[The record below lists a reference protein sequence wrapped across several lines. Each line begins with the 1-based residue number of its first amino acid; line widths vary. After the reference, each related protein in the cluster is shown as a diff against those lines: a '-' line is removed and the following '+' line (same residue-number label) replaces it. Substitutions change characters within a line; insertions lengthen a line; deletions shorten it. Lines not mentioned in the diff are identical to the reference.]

1 MSREFPHLF
10 SPLQIGPVTVPNRIL
25 LPAHGTMFAE
35 DNLPGERLAAYLA
48 ERARGGVGV
57 IVTEISA
64 VHPTSRP
71 LDNVISGYDPRVVP
85 GFRRVAER
93 IHEHGTKV
101 FGQVWH
107 CGRQSDGFFSGLPL
121 WAPSAIP
128 CPVSRE
134 MPHAMTR
141 DEIAEVVAGYVTVA
155 RHMKAAGYD
164 GIELHGGHGYLI
176 QQFLSPW
183 SNQREDEYGG
193 SLDNRL
199 RFALEVV
206 GAVRREVGAGLAV
219 GMRISGDE
227 LTPGGLT
234 LRDMQEIV
242 RRLEATGAL
251 DYFSV
256 SVGNYTVHDVMIGD
270 MTVPPGALVPLAAG
284 IKEAVRLPVATVM
297 RIKDPAQAEQILADG
312 HADLVAMCRALIA
325 DPELP
330 LKAREGR
337 VDEIRTCTS
346 CNQECRTHLRGR
358 AISCIQNPAVGR
370 ERELGAGTLRRAERP
385 RSMLVVGGGPA
396 GMECAR
402 IAALRG
408 HRVVLC
414 ERRGALGGQV
424 RIATRV
430 PTRTE
435 LGEVIRFLETQIRK
449 LGVEIR
455 LETEVT
461 PALVERE
468 AADVVVLA
476 TGSEPPPALAPAN
489 GAPLQFTVWEALEDP
504 ERVGRR
510 VVLTDEGVGFWQC
523 WGTAEFLAE
532 RGRQVTVVT
541 PLLAAGPEIPAQ
553 SAPSLFRRL
562 RARGARWITSHT
574 IREVRERQVV
584 AAHVLSGRPTVLEDV
599 DTLIRVPHQE
609 ACVGLANALSAAGV
623 RVHTIGDCVAPRR
636 ITEAIR
642 EGHVLG
648 RAL

>member
-10 SPLQIGPVTVPNRIL
+10 SPLRIGPVTVPNRIL
-25 LPAHGTMFAE
+25 LPAHGTMFAD
-35 DNLPGERLAAYLA
+35 DNVPGERLAAYLA

-57 IVTEISA
+57 IVTEITA

-71 LDNVISGYDPRVVP
+71 MDNVILGYDPKVIL

-93 IHEHGTKV
+93 IHEHGAKV

-206 GAVRREVGAGLAV
+206 SAVRREVGPGLAV

-297 RIKDPAQAEQILADG
+297 RIKDPVQAEQILADG

-337 VDEIRTCTS
+337 LEEIRICTS
-346 CNQECRTHLRGR
+346 CNQECRTHFRGR
-358 AISCIQNPAVGR
+358 GISCIQNPAVGR

-385 RSMLVVGGGPA
+385 RSVLVVGGGPA

-402 IAALRG
+402 IAVLRG

-414 ERRGALGGQV
+414 ERRVALGGQV

-435 LGEVIRFLETQIRK
+435 LGEVIRFLETQVRK
-449 LGVEIR
+449 LGVEVR

-468 AADVVVLA
+468 APDVVVLA
-476 TGSEPPPALAPAN
+476 TGSEPRPAPAPAN
-489 GAPLQFTVWEALEDP
+489 GAPLQLTVWEALEDP
-504 ERVGRR
+504 ERAGRR

-541 PLLAAGPEIPAQ
+541 PLLAAGPEIPAE
-553 SAPSLFRRL
+553 SAPNLFRRL

>member
-35 DNLPGERLAAYLA
+35 DNMPGERLAAYLA
-48 ERARGGVGV
+48 ERARGGAGV
-57 IVTEISA
+57 IVTEIAA

-71 LDNVISGYDPRVVP
+71 LDNVIFGYDPRVVP
-85 GFRRVAER
+85 GFRRIAER
-93 IHEHGTKV
+93 IHEHGAKV

-206 GAVRREVGAGLAV
+206 GAVRREVGPGLAV

-297 RIKDPAQAEQILADG
+297 RIKDPVQAEQILADG

-337 VDEIRTCTS
+337 VEEIRICTS

-358 AISCIQNPAVGR
+358 GISCIQNPAVGR

-385 RSMLVVGGGPA
+385 RSVLVVGGGPA

-414 ERRGALGGQV
+414 ERRVALGGQV

-449 LGVEIR
+449 LGVEVR

-476 TGSEPPPALAPAN
+476 TGSEPRPAPAPAN
-489 GAPLQFTVWEALEDP
+489 GVPLQLTVWEALEDP

-523 WGTAEFLAE
+523 WATAEFLAA

-584 AAHVLSGRPTVLEDV
+584 AEHVLSGRPTVLEDV

>member
-10 SPLQIGPVTVPNRIL
+10 SPLRIGPVTVPNRIL
-25 LPAHGTMFAE
+25 LPAHGTMFAD
-35 DNLPGERLAAYLA
+35 DNVPGERLAAYLA

-57 IVTEISA
+57 IVTEITA

-71 LDNVISGYDPRVVP
+71 LDNLILGYDPKVIP

-93 IHEHGTKV
+93 IHEHGAKV

-141 DEIAEVVAGYVTVA
+141 DEIAEVVAGYLTVA

-183 SNQREDEYGG
+183 SNRREDEYGG

-206 GAVRREVGAGLAV
+206 SAVRREVGPGLAV

-297 RIKDPAQAEQILADG
+297 RIKDPVQAEQILADG

-337 VDEIRTCTS
+337 LEEIRICTS
-346 CNQECRTHLRGR
+346 CNQECRTHFRGR
-358 AISCIQNPAVGR
+358 GISCIQNPVVGR

-385 RSMLVVGGGPA
+385 RSVLVVGGGPA

-402 IAALRG
+402 IAVLRG

-414 ERRGALGGQV
+414 ERRVALGGQV

-435 LGEVIRFLETQIRK
+435 LGEVIRFLETQVRK
-449 LGVEIR
+449 LGVEVR

-468 AADVVVLA
+468 APDVVVLA
-476 TGSEPPPALAPAN
+476 TGSEPRPAPAPAN
-489 GAPLQFTVWEALEDP
+489 GAPLQLTVWEALEDP
-504 ERVGRR
+504 ERAGRR

-541 PLLAAGPEIPAQ
+541 PLLAAGPEIPAE
-553 SAPSLFRRL
+553 SAPNLFRRL

>member
-199 RFALEVV
+199 GYALEVV
-206 GAVRREVGAGLAV
+206 GVVRREVGAGLAV

-330 LKAREGR
+330 LKAR
-337 VDEIRTCTS
+337 
-346 CNQECRTHLRGR
+346 
-358 AISCIQNPAVGR
+358 
-370 ERELGAGTLRRAERP
+370 
-385 RSMLVVGGGPA
+385 
-396 GMECAR
+396 
-402 IAALRG
+402 
-408 HRVVLC
+408 
-414 ERRGALGGQV
+414 
-424 RIATRV
+424 
-430 PTRTE
+430 
-435 LGEVIRFLETQIRK
+435 
-449 LGVEIR
+449 
-455 LETEVT
+455 
-461 PALVERE
+461 
-468 AADVVVLA
+468 
-476 TGSEPPPALAPAN
+476 
-489 GAPLQFTVWEALEDP
+489 EDP